1 MKLFFIK
8 IKLIWQG
15 WTNFIIDKISDIRY
29 KKYFDARYEICKSC
43 EEGKHGIC
51 EVCGCV
57 IRMKTMSEDSECPH
71 GKWLTIPD
79 TLAMEKLQKRKE
91 EK

>member
-1 MKLFFIK
+1 MNIFLIK

-15 WTNFIIDKISDIRY
+15 WTNFIIDKISNIRY
-29 KKYFDARYEICKSC
+29 KKYFDDRYEICKSC
-43 EEGKHGIC
+43 DDNVHGVC
-51 EVCGCV
+51 ENCGCV
-57 IRMKTMSEDSECPH
+57 VRMKTMSEDSECPI

-79 TLAMEKLQKRKE
+79 TLMNEKKKE